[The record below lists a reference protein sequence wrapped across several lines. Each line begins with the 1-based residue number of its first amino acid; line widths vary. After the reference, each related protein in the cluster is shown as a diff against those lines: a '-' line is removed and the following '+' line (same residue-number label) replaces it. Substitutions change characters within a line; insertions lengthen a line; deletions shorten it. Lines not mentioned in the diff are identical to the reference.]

1 MTKIEFYFLSF
12 IILTFLA
19 CPTKAQDTTDSLTRS
34 LMQHAITVRDFG
46 RTIPQEKVYLHFDNT
61 SYYQGDKIWF
71 QSYVVSAD
79 QNRLSN
85 LSKTLYVELLN
96 PEGIIIDKRSLRIEN
111 GRCSGNFELNQIPF
125 HSGFY
130 EIRAYTKYMTNFGE
144 GTIFSRIFPVF
155 DLPQTEGDYSE
166 RRMMRMQNINVKSQN
181 RRNWWQVLFRVSLS
195 KQLRHT
201 VRLLRLKVR
210 LSTNKARLSPISR

>member
-85 LSKTLYVELLN
+85 LSKTLCRTAQPRGYHN
-96 PEGIIIDKRSLRIEN
+96 R
-111 GRCSGNFELNQIPF
+111 
-125 HSGFY
+125 
-130 EIRAYTKYMTNFGE
+130 
-144 GTIFSRIFPVF
+144 
-155 DLPQTEGDYSE
+155 QTLA
-166 RRMMRMQNINVKSQN
+166 QN
-181 RRNWWQVLFRVSLS
+181 REWTLQW
-195 KQLRHT
+195 
-201 VRLLRLKVR
+201 
-210 LSTNKARLSPISR
+210 